1 LRIFKHINK
10 TRAEESIDTARL
22 PSHIAIIMDG
32 NGRWATA
39 KGLPRTAGH
48 KEGSETFR
56 RVATYLNNIGLK
68 HLTVYAFSTEN
79 WSRPKEEV
87 DAIMKLLKE
96 YLLEACEKMV
106 KDNISLRIV
115 GDQSRLSPEL
125 RDIIKKTDELSLQT
139 NGLKVNVCINYGGR
153 AEIVNAARI
162 LAEKAANNEIKP
174 EDIDINMFS
183 ENLYTS
189 GTPDADLVIRP
200 GGELRISNF
209 LLWQSAY
216 AEFYFT
222 DTLWPDFDEKEI
234 DRAILSFQKR
244 HRRFGGI

>member
-1 LRIFKHINK
+1 MHLFRKKNVAGVDVDLAH
-10 TRAEESIDTARL
+10 L

-32 NGRWATA
+32 NGRWATSR
-39 KGLPRTAGH
+39 GLPRTVGH
-48 KEGSETFR
+48 REGSETFR

-79 WSRPKEEV
+79 WSRPVEEV
-87 DAIMKLLKE
+87 DAIMRLLKE

-106 KDNISLRIV
+106 RDNISLKIL
-115 GDQSRLSPEL
+115 GDQSALSPEL
-125 RDIIKKTDELSLQT
+125 REIIKRTDELSLQT
-139 NGLKVNVCINYGGR
+139 SGLKVNVCINYGGR

-162 LAEKAANNEIKP
+162 LAEKAVLGEIKP
-174 EDIDINMFS
+174 EDIDVSLLS
-183 ENLYTS
+183 EELYTA
-189 GTPDADLVIRP
+189 GIPDPDLIIRP

-222 DTLWPDFDEKEI
+222 DMLWPDFDEKEI
-234 DRAILSFQKR
+234 NRAILSYQKR
-244 HRRFGGI
+244 NRRYGGI